1 MQAGPDPQPTGAS
14 RRLKVVPGA
23 SVLGLQ
29 WVISVQE
36 GDFMYLFVN
45 FSSLDMNECCEFELT
60 ITGGKPGRVSHN
72 LPCKIEHSPEPVVL
86 HVEAAF
92 KVSTSSVVLYD

>member
-36 GDFMYLFVN
+36 GDFICFLIF
-45 FSSLDMNECCEFELT
+45 LL
-60 ITGGKPGRVSHN
+60 
-72 LPCKIEHSPEPVVL
+72 
-86 HVEAAF
+86 
-92 KVSTSSVVLYD
+92 